1 MIKLTKIDALMITFT
16 MLFILPQLLIAPENA
31 STIYNGV
38 YGIADTVVKA
48 LFGLIVIQLLSKKRQ
63 K

>member
-1 MIKLTKIDALMITFT
+1 MIKLTKIDALMITFA
-16 MLFILPQLLIAPENA
+16 MLFILPQLLIAHENA

-38 YGIADTVVKA
+38 YGIADTVVKS
-48 LFGLIVIQLLSKKRQ
+48 LFGLIVIQLLSQ